1 MKKARGRLVLDWLAE
16 VAILVFLMNLLNQL
30 KLDELRWVENSVRAM
45 IQSFKFV
52 MKRLYD

>member
-1 MKKARGRLVLDWLAE
+1 VKKAKGRLVLDWLAE

-30 KLDELRWVENSVRAM
+30 KLEELRWGEKSVRAM

>member
-1 MKKARGRLVLDWLAE
+1 MKKAKGRLVLDWLAE

-30 KLDELRWVENSVRAM
+30 KLEELRWGEKSVRAM